1 MNTQTKKV
9 SYELDEKIVNYFV
22 WACTKRSKLRLE
34 TQDWSVFSKYS
45 ESYCRKAMELYIDAS
60 EKLAD
65 NIELVTQK
73 KVAEL
78 RDNLSIRLE
87 DGKRFHIVL

>member
-9 SYELDEKIVNYFV
+9 SCELDEKIVNRFV
-22 WACTKRSKLRLE
+22 WACANRRKLRLE

-45 ESYCRKAMELYIDAS
+45 ESYCRKAMELYIDAF

-65 NIELVTQK
+65 NIELVTKK
-73 KVAEL
+73 KVVEL
-78 RDNLSIRLE
+78 RDNLSVML
-87 DGKRFHIVL
+87 DNGKRFHIVL